1 MSVRTRNW
9 LKFGTLVGLAFLL
22 GLFFAGALN
31 LPGASQAQPQAGL
44 LAAPVTQGLPPS
56 RQASAV
62 SPSRQPGTV
71 ASAGSEMLI
80 AMSDAFANVAEG
92 VKPSVVFIRSQK
104 TMTAPQRQLPP
115 GMEQFFPHYR
125 QGPRV
130 ERGGGTGFIVS
141 EDGLILTNNHVVEGA
156 DRVTVDLPDHR
167 SFTATVV
174 GTDPNTDV
182 AVVRINATGLRPVAL
197 GNSDEARVG
206 EWVLAIGNPLGDAL
220 TFTVTSGIIS
230 ATGRGLN
237 SLPNRT
243 QRSIQDFI
251 QTDAAIN
258 PGNSGGPLVNVRG
271 EVIGINSA
279 IASETGLN
287 AGYGFAIPINL
298 ARIVMEQLVTRGRVE
313 RAALGITIRD
323 AGPNDAAYA
332 GLPDIRGVLVSD
344 FAPDSPAQQAGLQ
357 RGDIILSVDGRPVNY
372 TAQLQQLIG
381 FSRPGQ
387 VVQIEVARKG
397 GVKKTYPVRLVALD
411 VPEVAA
417 QDAAPSGD
425 DNTTAQGVAMPA
437 LGITVQPLK
446 PSEAADLGL
455 ARGTGGLIVMDVT
468 PDGPAFEVLRP
479 ASAGGPPDIILSVE
493 GAAVASEAD
502 LRNAL
507 KKPGPGGIV
516 TLEVF
521 TPTDNGGQRRIDR
534 IKLAGQ

>member
-9 LKFGTLVGLAFLL
+9 LKFGSLVSLAFML
-22 GLFFAGALN
+22 GLFFAGALQ
-31 LPGASQAQPQAGL
+31 LPGATEAQPQTGL
-44 LAAPVTQGLPPS
+44 LPQAPT

-62 SPSRQPGTV
+62 SPARQPGTV
-71 ASAGSEMLI
+71 SSSGAEMLI
-80 AMSDAFANVAEG
+80 ALSDAFANVAEG

-104 TMTAPQRQLPP
+104 TNTAPQRQLPP
-115 GMEQFFPHYR
+115 GTEQFFPHSQR
-125 QGPRV
+125 GPRV
-130 ERGGGTGFIVS
+130 EQGGGTGFVVS
-141 EDGLILTNNHVVEGA
+141 ADGLILTNNHVVEGA
-156 DRVTVDLPDHR
+156 DKVTVMLPDHR
-167 SFTATVV
+167 TFTATVV

-182 AVVRINATGLRPVAL
+182 AVVRIPATGLKPVVL
-197 GNSDEARVG
+197 GNSDEARAG

-298 ARIVMEQLVTRGRVE
+298 VRIVMDQLVATGRVE
-313 RAALGITIRD
+313 RAALGISITD

-332 GLPDIRGVLVSD
+332 GLSEIRGVLVGD
-344 FAPDSPAQQAGLQ
+344 FAPDSPAKKAGLE
-357 RGDIILSVDGRPVNY
+357 RGDIIISVNGKPVNY
-372 TAQLQQLIG
+372 TAQLQQAIG

-387 VVQIEVARKG
+387 TVQVEVARKG
-397 GVKKTYPVRLVALD
+397 GARKTYAVRLVALD
-411 VPEVAA
+411 VPQVALS
-417 QDAAPSGD
+417 DAATPDDSDPAGSGMPMPS
-425 DNTTAQGVAMPA
+425 
-437 LGITVQPLK
+437 LGIAVQALK
-446 PSEAADLGL
+446 ASDASELGL
-455 ARGTGGLIVMDVT
+455 PRGTGGLVVISTT
-468 PDGPAFEVLRP
+468 PDGPAFDVLSP
-479 ASAGGPPDIILSVE
+479 ADAGGPPDIILSVE
-493 GAAVASEAD
+493 GTSVATESD

-507 KKPGPGGIV
+507 KHPGPGGIV
-516 TLEVF
+516 TLEIF
-521 TPTDNGGQRRIDR
+521 RPTQNGGLRRINR
-534 IKLAGQ
+534 IKLAAE